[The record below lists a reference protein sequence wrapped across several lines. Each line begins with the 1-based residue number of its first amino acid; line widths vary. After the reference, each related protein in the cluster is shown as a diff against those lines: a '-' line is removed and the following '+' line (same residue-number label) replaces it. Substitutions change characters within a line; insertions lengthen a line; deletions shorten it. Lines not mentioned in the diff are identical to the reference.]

1 MRRFD
6 TNKLGESESVTGRG
20 YHLVL
25 GPGGV
30 ALYSL
35 VSAAAARAHAR
46 THACTVMAAEEPE
59 EQDELAVKAI
69 SS

>member
-1 MRRFD
+1 M
-6 TNKLGESESVTGRG
+6 
-20 YHLVL
+20 L

-35 VSAAAARAHAR
+35 VSARV
-46 THACTVMAAEEPE
+46 THAHTPTDMHTHTLMAAEEPE

>member
-1 MRRFD
+1 M
-6 TNKLGESESVTGRG
+6 
-20 YHLVL
+20 L

-30 ALYSL
+30 GLYSL
-35 VSAAAARAHAR
+35 MSALAAH
-46 THACTVMAAEEPE
+46 THTHTLMAAEEPE

>member
-1 MRRFD
+1 M
-6 TNKLGESESVTGRG
+6 
-20 YHLVL
+20 L

-35 VSAAAARAHAR
+35 VSALAAHAR
-46 THACTVMAAEEPE
+46 THTHEHTLMAAEEPE
-59 EQDELAVKAI
+59 ERDEVAVKAI

>member
-1 MRRFD
+1 MCDR
-6 TNKLGESESVTGRG
+6 TC

-35 VSAAAARAHAR
+35 VSALPAH
-46 THACTVMAAEEPE
+46 THTQTHTYAHTLMSAEEPG
-59 EQDELAVKAI
+59 EQDEVAVKAI